1 MMNLPGRIG
10 VFDSGF
16 GGLTVLRELVQAMP
30 QYDFL
35 YLGDN
40 ARAPYGSRSFE
51 TIHRYTLQAV
61 EFLFSQGCPLV
72 ILACNTA
79 SARALRTIQQV
90 DLPLLAPENRVL
102 GVLRPVVEV
111 VGSTTQ
117 SGHVGILGTQGTV
130 RSQSY
135 PLEIARFA
143 PHVRVYQQACPMWVP
158 LVESGELESE
168 GTHFFVK
175 RDVDQLLAQ
184 QSQMDTLILGCTH
197 YPLLESMIRSV
208 LPNGIQV
215 LSQGQIVAQS
225 SVEYLQRHPEMNAR
239 LSRNGQVSFMTTDTT
254 EHFNAGAALFWGTP
268 VQAQTVVIG

>member
-1 MMNLPGRIG
+1 MNQPGRIG

-40 ARAPYGSRSFE
+40 ARAPYGPRSFE

-61 EFLFSQGCPLV
+61 EFLFEQGCPLV

-90 DLPLLAPENRVL
+90 DLPRLAPENRVL

-111 VGSTTQ
+111 VGTTTQ
-117 SGHVGILGTQGTV
+117 SGHVGVLGTQGTV

-158 LVESGELESE
+158 LVESGEIQSE
-168 GTHFFVK
+168 GTRFFVK
-175 RDVDQLLAQ
+175 RDIDCLLSQ
-184 QSQMDTLILGCTH
+184 QTQMDTLILGCTH
-197 YPLLESMIRSV
+197 YPLLEPMIRTL
-208 LPNGIQV
+208 LPNGIQI

-225 SVEYLQRHPEMNAR
+225 SQDYLQRHPEMQAR
-239 LSRNGQVSFMTTDTT
+239 LSKNGSVNFLTTDTV
-254 EHFNAGAALFWGTP
+254 EHFNAGAALFWGKP
-268 VQAQTVVIG
+268 VQAQTVVLG